1 MGKGTM
7 AIIGPLNSVT
17 AHVISQIADELQV
30 PLLSY
35 SATDP
40 TLSSLQFP
48 FFVRTS
54 QSDLFQMVA
63 IAEIVDHYGWKEVT
77 AVYVDD
83 DYGRNGIVALG
94 DALVEKR
101 CKISYK
107 VPMPPKATRD
117 EITDILVK
125 VVINC

>member
-1 MGKGTM
+1 M

-17 AHVISQIADELQV
+17 AHVISQITDELQV

-117 EITDILVK
+117 DITDILVK

>member
-1 MGKGTM
+1 M

-17 AHVISQIADELQV
+17 AHVISQITDELQV

-35 SATDP
+35 LAVDP
-40 TLSSLQFP
+40 ALSSLQFP

-107 VPMPPKATRD
+107 APMPPKATQD
-117 EITDILVK
+117 DITDILVK